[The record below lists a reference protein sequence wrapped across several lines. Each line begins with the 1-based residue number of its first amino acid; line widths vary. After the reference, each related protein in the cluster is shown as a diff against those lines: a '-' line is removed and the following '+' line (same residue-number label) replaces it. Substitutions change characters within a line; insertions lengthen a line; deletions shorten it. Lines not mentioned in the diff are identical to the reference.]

1 MRYSVK
7 ERYNYLKSTL
17 GGNEILDEKTLHKL
31 VMTSDGKVV
40 EMKWCPECKTWH
52 PLSDFR
58 KVKNCKIDGLAG
70 VCKNC
75 MNKSKKIKVGR
86 IHKTSRAVSIPFNTP
101 IPVVEKEPE
110 CPNGNLD
117 SIINS
122 IREEYEK
129 KQKEIDE
136 LKKQVAQLST
146 TTKDLT
152 KLTPSDVEYVV
163 NHYDIAPRLLFN
175 AIKRQT
181 SQYVFYAHDTV
192 SGANIPIKEEKRA

>member
-1 MRYSVK
+1 MRYKVK
-7 ERYNYLKSTL
+7 DRYDYLKTTL
-17 GGNEILDEKTLHKL
+17 GENEILDEKTLHKL
-31 VMTSDGKVV
+31 VIDSDGKLM
-40 EMKWCPECKTWH
+40 EMKWCPKCKTWH
-52 PLSDFR
+52 PLSDFP
-58 KVKNCKIDGLAG
+58 KSKTVKDGLGGMCKNCKY
-70 VCKNC
+70 
-75 MNKSKKIKVGR
+75 KSKKNKVR
-86 IHKTSRAVSIPFNTP
+86 IHKTSRAVRIPFNTP

-152 KLTPSDVEYVV
+152 KLTPTDVEYVV
-163 NHYDIAPRLLFN
+163 SHYDIAPRVLFD
-175 AIKRQT
+175 AIRRQT

>member
-7 ERYNYLKSTL
+7 DRYSYLKSTL
-17 GGNEILDEKTLHKL
+17 GENEILDEKTLHKL
-31 VMTSDGKVV
+31 VMTSDGKMV

-163 NHYDIAPRLLFN
+163 NHYDIAPRVLFN
-175 AIKRQT
+175 AIRRQT
-181 SQYVFYAHDTV
+181 SQYQFYAYDTV
-192 SGANIPIKEEKRA
+192 SGAKIPIKEEKSA

>member
-1 MRYSVK
+1 MRFSIK
-7 ERYNYLKSTL
+7 DRYNYLRSSL
-17 GGNEILDEKTLHKL
+17 GENEILDEKTLHKL
-31 VMTSDGKVV
+31 VTASDGKVV

-58 KVKNCKIDGLAG
+58 KFKNSKIDGLTG
-70 VCKNC
+70 VCKYC
-75 MNKSKKIKVGR
+75 MNKRKKNKVR

-110 CPNGNLD
+110 CPNGMD

-122 IREEYEK
+122 IREEFRK

-136 LKKQVAQLST
+136 LKKQVAQLSAT
-146 TTKDLT
+146 NKDLT
-152 KLTPSDVEYVV
+152 KLTTADAEYVV

-181 SQYVFYAHDTV
+181 SQYVFYAYDTV
-192 SGANIPIKEEKRA
+192 SGAHIPIKEEKSA

>member
-1 MRYSVK
+1 MRYKVK
-7 ERYNYLKSTL
+7 DRYNYLRSTL
-17 GGNEILDEKTLHKL
+17 GENEILDEKTLHKL
-31 VMTSDGKVV
+31 VMTSDGKMV

-58 KVKNCKIDGLAG
+58 KVKNCKIDSLAG

-163 NHYDIAPRLLFN
+163 NHYDIAPRVLFN
-175 AIKRQT
+175 AIRRQT
-181 SQYVFYAHDTV
+181 SQYQFYAYDTV
-192 SGANIPIKEEKRA
+192 SGAKIPIKEEKSA

>member
-1 MRYSVK
+1 MRYNVK
-7 ERYNYLKSTL
+7 DRYNYLKSTL
-17 GGNEILDEKTLHKL
+17 GENEILDEKTLHKL
-31 VMTSDGKVV
+31 VIDSDGKLM
-40 EMKWCPECKTWH
+40 EMKWCPKCKTWH
-52 PLSDFR
+52 PLSDFP
-58 KVKNCKIDGLAG
+58 KSKTVKDGLSGMCKNCKY
-70 VCKNC
+70 
-75 MNKSKKIKVGR
+75 KSKKNKVR
-86 IHKTSRAVSIPFNTP
+86 IHKSSRAVSVPFHTP
-101 IPVVEKEPE
+101 IPVVEKGTE

-163 NHYDIAPRLLFN
+163 NHYDIAPRVLFN
-175 AIKRQT
+175 AIRRQT
-181 SQYVFYAHDTV
+181 SQYQFYAYDTV
-192 SGANIPIKEEKRA
+192 SGARIPIKEEMSA

>member
-1 MRYSVK
+1 MRFSIK
-7 ERYNYLKSTL
+7 DRYNYLRSSM
-17 GGNEILDEKTLHKL
+17 GENEILDEKTLHKL
-31 VMTSDGKVV
+31 VMTSDGKMV

-58 KVKNCKIDGLAG
+58 KVKNCKIDGLTG

-75 MNKSKKIKVGR
+75 KSKRNKNKVR
-86 IHKTSRAVSIPFNTP
+86 IHKTSRAISLPFNTP

-110 CPNGNLD
+110 CPNGNMD

-122 IREEYEK
+122 IREEFEK

-152 KLTPSDVEYVV
+152 KLTPTDVEYVV
-163 NHYDIAPRLLFN
+163 SHYDIAPRLLFD
-175 AIKRQT
+175 AIRRQT

>member
-7 ERYNYLKSTL
+7 DRYNYLKTTL
-17 GGNEILDEKTLHKL
+17 GENEILDEKTLHKL

-40 EMKWCPECKTWH
+40 EMKWCPECRTWH
-52 PLSDFR
+52 PLGDFP
-58 KVKNCKIDGLAG
+58 KSKTVKDGLGGMCKNCKYK
-70 VCKNC
+70 KNK
-75 MNKSKKIKVGR
+75 NKVR
-86 IHKTSRAVSIPFNTP
+86 IHKSSRAVSIPFNTP
-101 IPVVEKEPE
+101 IPIVEKGPE

-136 LKKQVAQLST
+136 LKKQVVQLST

-152 KLTPSDVEYVV
+152 KLTPTDVEYVV
-163 NHYDIAPRLLFN
+163 SHYDIAPRVLFN
-175 AIKRQT
+175 AIRRQT
-181 SQYVFYAHDTV
+181 SQYVFYAYDTV
-192 SGANIPIKEEKRA
+192 SGAKIPIKEEMSA

>member
-1 MRYSVK
+1 MRFSIK
-7 ERYNYLKSTL
+7 DRFEYLKSTL
-17 GGNEILDEKTLHKL
+17 GENEILDEKTLHKL
-31 VMTSDGKVV
+31 VMTSDGKMV

-52 PLSDFR
+52 PLSDYR

-101 IPVVEKEPE
+101 IPVVEKESE

-152 KLTPSDVEYVV
+152 KLTPADVEYVV
-163 NHYDIAPRLLFN
+163 SHYDIAPRVLFN
-175 AIKRQT
+175 AIRRQT
-181 SQYVFYAHDTV
+181 TQYVFYAYDTV
-192 SGANIPIKEEKRA
+192 SGAKIPIKEEKSA

>member
-1 MRYSVK
+1 MRYNVK

-17 GGNEILDEKTLHKL
+17 GENELLDEKTLHKL
-31 VMTSDGKVV
+31 VIASDGKVM
-40 EMKWCPECKTWH
+40 EMKWCPKCKTWH
-52 PLSDFR
+52 PLSDFP
-58 KVKNCKIDGLAG
+58 KSKSVKDGLSGMYKNCKYKRS
-70 VCKNC
+70 KN
-75 MNKSKKIKVGR
+75 KVK

-122 IREEYEK
+122 IRVEFEK
-129 KQKEIDE
+129 NQKEIVE
-136 LKKQVAQLST
+136 LKKQVTQLST

-152 KLTPSDVEYVV
+152 KLTPTDVEYVV
-163 NHYDIAPRLLFN
+163 SHYDIAPRVLFD
-175 AIKRQT
+175 AIRRQT